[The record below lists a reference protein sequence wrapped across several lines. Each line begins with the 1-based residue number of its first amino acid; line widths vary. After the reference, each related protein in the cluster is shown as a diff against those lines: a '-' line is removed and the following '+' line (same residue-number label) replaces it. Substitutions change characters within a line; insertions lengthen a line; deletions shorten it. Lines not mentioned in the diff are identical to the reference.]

1 MAVTVKLTPQAN
13 YSVTVDPTQTSLNT
27 TVQSTTLTLSAALA
41 TSATAAESVAFT
53 GPVGTLTGIT
63 NVQDALNFL
72 ANQFFV
78 STSAPSATTTN
89 LAEGDLF
96 YDTDDNQLK
105 IYRETTSGNF
115 EFVPIMIGNSSADSD
130 TVDAGSF

>member
-1 MAVTVKLTPQAN
+1 MATKLIITPQ
-13 YSVTVDPTQTSLNT
+13 TTSINATSNT
-27 TVQSTTLTLSAALA
+27 TTLTISSAVAGAA
-41 TSATAAESVAFT
+41 TDAQGITFNN
-53 GPVGTLTGIT
+53 PVGTLSDESTVEG
-63 NVQDALNFL
+63 ALNFL

-78 STSAPSATTTN
+78 QTTAPTSSTTD

-105 IYRETTSGNF
+105 IYRETSTGTF

>member
-1 MAVTVKLTPQAN
+1 MATKLIITPQ
-13 YSVTVDPTQTSLNT
+13 TTSINATSNT
-27 TVQSTTLTLSAALA
+27 TTLTISSAVAGAA
-41 TSATAAESVAFT
+41 TDAQGITFNN
-53 GPVGTLTGIT
+53 PVGTLSDESTVEG
-63 NVQDALNFL
+63 ALNFL

-78 STSAPSATTTN
+78 QTSAPTSSTTD

-105 IYRETTSGNF
+105 IYREVSTGTFS
-115 EFVPIMIGNSSADSD
+115 FVPIMIGNDSADSD

>member
-1 MAVTVKLTPQAN
+1 MATTISITPQ
-13 YSVTVDPTQTSLNT
+13 TTSLGAT
-27 TVQSTTLTLSAALA
+27 TTTTTLTISNAVGGDVSDAAGITL
-41 TSATAAESVAFT
+41 TS
-53 GPVGTLTGIT
+53 PVGTLTGKD

-78 STSAPSATTTN
+78 STTAPTSSTTD
-89 LAEGDLF
+89 LAEGDLY

-105 IYRETTSGNF
+105 IYREITTGNF
-115 EFVPIMIGNSSADSD
+115 EFVPIMIGNNSADSD

>member
-1 MAVTVKLTPQAN
+1 MAVTVKITPQAN

-63 NVQDALNFL
+63 NVQDALNFF

>member
-1 MAVTVKLTPQAN
+1 MATTITITP
-13 YSVTVDPTQTSLNT
+13 NT
-27 TVQSTTLTLSAALA
+27 TTLNATAQTTTLTISSAIGGDVSDAGGV
-41 TSATAAESVAFT
+41 TFT
-53 GPVGTLTGIT
+53 NPVGTLASETTVEG
-63 NVQDALNFL
+63 ALNFL

-78 STSAPSATTTN
+78 ATSAPTASTTD

-105 IYRETTSGNF
+105 IYRETSSGTF
-115 EFVPIMIGNSSADSD
+115 AFVPIMIGNDSADSD

>member
-1 MAVTVKLTPQAN
+1 MATTITITPSTTTLNA
-13 YSVTVDPTQTSLNT
+13 TAQT
-27 TVQSTTLTLSAALA
+27 TTLTISSAIGGDVSDAAAITLSNPA
-41 TSATAAESVAFT
+41 
-53 GPVGTLTGIT
+53 GTLTGT
-63 NVQDALNFL
+63 ENVEDALNFL

-78 STSAPSATTTN
+78 STSAPTANTTN

-115 EFVPIMIGNSSADSD
+115 EFVPIMIGNDSADSD